1 MTPNCRQR
9 SFHDEASAKHS
20 RLSAGSHYPG
30 YMAASM
36 RKVLQWP
43 HRFRGVGS
51 MCFRDEFGIV

>member
-20 RLSAGSHYPG
+20 PLSASSHYPG
-30 YMAASM
+30 YLDARM

-51 MCFRDEFGIV
+51 MYFMDEFGLV